1 MRALAEFIMRGR
13 LQASLVALAGNLVPL
28 ISPATVALVTLRHPL
43 QEGLLVLLWACLP
56 LLAMVMW
63 GDVSPLLAATSLVGV
78 VGVVPVAQVLRQT
91 QSWPLTLAAILTVS
105 GAAMGLVASVAGEA
119 TTLLLA
125 ELQGVLET
133 LKAGDTPQTGS
144 VFHLLMGAMAV
155 GMGLEQASVL
165 FVLGFLAW
173 LTAMQL
179 VASLLLGRWWQ
190 ALLYNP
196 GGFRAEFHGLRL
208 DRVLA
213 AGLIIGIVACNLGAA
228 ELGPW
233 ASLLGLPLL
242 LAGLGLVHYTVQFWQ
257 LGVQWLVL
265 LYFGLVIFSPL
276 SLVLVGIAFLD
287 SVFDFR
293 ARLRPRKGQ

>member
-1 MRALAEFIMRGR
+1 MRGR
-13 LQASLVALAGNLVPL
+13 LQASLVALLGNLVPL
-28 ISPATVALVTLRHPL
+28 ISPATVALVTLRQPL
-43 QEGLLVLLWACLP
+43 QEGLLVLVWACIP
-56 LLAMVMW
+56 LLVMINW
-63 GDVSPLLAATSLVGV
+63 GEVSPLLAATSLIGV
-78 VGVVPVAQVLRQT
+78 AGVIPVARVLRNT
-91 QSWPLTLAAILTVS
+91 LSWPLTLLTAVAVS
-105 GAAMGLVASVAGEA
+105 GGATILVASYAGEA
-119 TTLLLA
+119 MAALLA
-125 ELQGVLET
+125 DLQVVLDGLRGGE
-133 LKAGDTPQTGS
+133 TPQAAS

-155 GMGLEQASVL
+155 GIGLEQASAV

-179 VASLLLGRWWQ
+179 IASLLLGRWWQ
-190 ALLYNP
+190 ALLFNP
-196 GGFRAEFHGLRL
+196 GGFRAEFHALRF

-213 AGLIIGIVACNLGAA
+213 TGLLLGVMVCNLGAA
-228 ELGPW
+228 DYGTW

-242 LAGLGLVHYTVQFWQ
+242 LAGLGLVHHAVQFWQ

-265 LYFGLVIFSPL
+265 MYIGLLMFGPL

>member
-1 MRALAEFIMRGR
+1 LRALAEFIMRGR

-28 ISPATVALVTLRHPL
+28 ISPAAVALVTLRQPL

-56 LLAMVMW
+56 LLAMVVW

-78 VGVVPVAQVLRQT
+78 AGVVPVAQVLRQT
-91 QSWPLTLAAILTVS
+91 RSWPLALVTALTVS
-105 GAAMGLVASVAGEA
+105 GVAMVAVAGVAGEA

-125 ELQGVLET
+125 ELQGVLDA
-133 LKAGDTPQTGS
+133 LKAGDTPQTS
-144 VFHLLMGAMAV
+144 SMFHLLMGAMAA
-155 GMGLEQASVL
+155 GIGLEQASVL

-196 GGFRAEFHGLRL
+196 GGFRVEFHGLRL

-213 AGLIIGIVACNLGAA
+213 GGLIIGIMACNLGPA

-242 LAGLGLVHYTVQFWQ
+242 LAGLGLVHHAAQFWQ

-265 LYFGLVIFSPL
+265 LYLGLVMFSPL

>member
-28 ISPATVALVTLRHPL
+28 ISPATVALVSLRQSTPDA
-43 QEGLLVLLWACLP
+43 LLVLMWACLP
-56 LLAMVMW
+56 LLAMAGW
-63 GDVSPLLAATSLVGV
+63 GDVSPLLAATSLMGV
-78 VGVVPVAQVLRQT
+78 AGVLPVARVLRQT
-91 QSWPLTLAAILTVS
+91 QSWPLALVAILIVS
-105 GAAMGLVASVAGEA
+105 GAAMFVVATIAGEA
-119 TTLLLA
+119 TALLLA
-125 ELQGVLET
+125 ELQGVLDA
-133 LKAGDTPQTGS
+133 LKSGDTSQTGS

-155 GMGLEQASVL
+155 GLGLEQATLVY
-165 FVLGFLAW
+165 VLGFLAW

-190 ALLYNP
+190 AVLYNP

-213 AGLIIGIVACNLGAA
+213 GGLLLGIVVCNLGAA

-242 LAGLGLVHYTVQFWQ
+242 LAGLGLVHHAVQFWH

-265 LYFGLVIFSPL
+265 LYIGLVMFSPL
-276 SLVLVGIAFLD
+276 SLVLVGMAFLD
-287 SVFDFR
+287 SVFDLR
-293 ARLRPRKGQ
+293 ARLRPRKDQ

>member
-13 LQASLVALAGNLVPL
+13 LQASLVALLGNLVPL
-28 ISPATVALVTLRHPL
+28 ISPATVALVTLRQPL
-43 QEGLLVLLWACLP
+43 QEGLLVMFSACLP
-56 LLAMVMW
+56 LLVMMFL

-78 VGVVPVAQVLRQT
+78 AGVVPVAQVLRHS
-91 QSWPLTLAAILTVS
+91 QSWPLALVVTLLVS
-105 GAAMGLVASVAGEA
+105 AVALVAVAGIAGEA
-119 TTLLLA
+119 MTVLLA
-125 ELQGVLET
+125 ELQGVLDA
-133 LKAGDTPQTGS
+133 LKASETPQPAS
-144 VFHLLMGAMAV
+144 VFHLLMGAMAA
-155 GMGLEQASVL
+155 GLGLEQASAV

-179 VASLLLGRWWQ
+179 MASLLLGRWWQ

-196 GGFRAEFHGLRL
+196 GGFRSEFHGLRF
-208 DRVLA
+208 DRVMA
-213 AGLIIGIVACNLGAA
+213 TGLILGVMACNLGTMDY
-228 ELGPW
+228 GTW

-242 LAGLGLVHYTVQFWQ
+242 LAGLGLVHHTVQFWQ

-265 LYFGLVIFSPL
+265 LYLGLLIFSPL